1 MNKYLRSL
9 PLLLLIPGFLGLAS
23 PLAAQSDGRRVVAVM
38 PLIMSVEGAQL
49 EQLSRMGKG
58 LSEILSAALA
68 AQDLQ
73 PLPMGDGALAL
84 SDESAQAQARAQGA
98 DYLFRGRV
106 AKSGERFNLTGQLLA
121 LTPGGHSSRR
131 HTLSAD
137 NTAQFPHTLERLVL
151 LTTDHLSDGGA
162 PVVSVDVAGNTM
174 MSSQA
179 ILNSLRLQPGGYYS
193 ESKATSDIKRIYAFG
208 YFEDV
213 HLQVDDVP
221 GGKAVH
227 FIVRERTQID
237 SIVFRG
243 NKKFSSDDLMEAVG
257 LKPRDIPSEKAVAD
271 SVESLKAF
279 YAKKGYN
286 DVQISSHLETE
297 GGGKGGALVYDIVE
311 GGKIYI
317 HRIEFDGNKFY
328 SAGTLRGQIDT
339 STYSFFTSWLTGAGK
354 LNPEKL
360 SGDAQRLESFYQ
372 NNGFIQ
378 AQVGDPHMANNAKGK
393 LVLTFPVVEGPRFKV
408 GRVSLGGQLL
418 EGDDPKAIL
427 KETNLKGE
435 TWFSREILQ
444 EDVKAIQTYYAD
456 LGYAHNQ
463 VEPRMDGPRDGQFM
477 DVVFEVQPGRKVY
490 YDRITIVGNDKTRD
504 KVIRRQL
511 AVAEGD
517 LTSASKLSKS
527 QSNLMRSTYFEQ
539 VNLAPGPSDSDDKMN
554 LRVEVKERPT
564 GSFQIGGGYS
574 SYNSLFGVIRLAQ
587 DNLFGYGRRA
597 SIEANVGAKSS
608 YYNFSFTDPWVFDIP
623 LSAGFDLFN
632 YQNKYHSYTK
642 NSNGTAVRLGYPL
655 WNDFYISGRFS
666 YELVNINHIRSA
678 SKRITEM
685 AQYKTDV
692 QSLFSL
698 RRDTRNHFFFPTTGS
713 VARLSYGK
721 ALTALGGDT
730 NFSKYEAEGAFWLP
744 VPKAIY
750 KGASFMVHGQTGYL
764 QDDRKNGNPPGLPT
778 YEKYMIGGINS
789 LRGYDWYDVS
799 PRVDGEVVGGEK
811 MMTINFEFAFPLLL
825 ESGLYGVAFN
835 DFGNVWAEGQTGY
848 RTNDLYRTVGGGIRY
863 LSPMGPIRLEYGK
876 PIGRKPP
883 YSHSNSGQ
891 WEFTMGSM
899 F

>member
-1 MNKYLRSL
+1 MSKYLRSL
-9 PLLLLIPGFLGLAS
+9 LSALLAFALLGPAS
-23 PLAAQSDGRRVVAVM
+23 PLAAQNDGRHAVAVM
-38 PLIMSVEGAQL
+38 PLSMSVEGAQL
-49 EQLSRMGKG
+49 EQLSRLGKG
-58 LSEILSAALA
+58 LSEVLSAALA

-84 SDESAQAQARAQGA
+84 SDESAQAQARALGA
-98 DYLFRGRV
+98 DYLFQGRV

-121 LTPGGHSSRR
+121 LTPEGRSSRR
-131 HTLSAD
+131 QTLSAD
-137 NTAQFPHTLERLVL
+137 NTSQFPQALERLVL
-151 LTTDHLSDGGA
+151 LTTDHLSGGGA
-162 PVVSVDVAGNTM
+162 PVVSVDIVGNTM

-179 ILNSLRLQPGGYYS
+179 ILNSLRLQPGGHYN
-193 ESKATSDIKRIYAFG
+193 EAKATSDIKRIYAFG

-213 HLQVDDVP
+213 QLQVDDVQ
-221 GGKAVH
+221 GGKAVR
-227 FIVRERTQID
+227 FIVRERPQIE

-243 NKKFSSDDLMEAVG
+243 NKKFKSDDLLEAIG
-257 LKPRDIPSEKAVAD
+257 LKPHDIPGEKAVAD
-271 SVESLKAF
+271 SVDSLKAF

-286 DVQISSHLETE
+286 DVQIASHLETE
-297 GGGKGGALVYDIVE
+297 GKGGVLVYDIVE

-328 SAGTLRGQIDT
+328 SARTLRNQIDT
-339 STYSFFTSWLTGAGK
+339 STYSFLTSWLTGAGK

-378 AQVGDPHMANNAKGK
+378 AQVGDPHTGHNAKGK
-393 LVLTFPVVEGPRFKV
+393 LVLTFPIVEGPRLKV

-418 EGDDPKAIL
+418 EGDNPKKIL

-435 TWFSREILQ
+435 TWFSRELLQ
-444 EDVKAIQTYYAD
+444 EDVKTIQTYYAD

-463 VEPRMDGPRDGQFM
+463 VEPRLDGPRDGEFL

-517 LTSASKLSKS
+517 LSSASKISKS

-564 GSFQIGGGYS
+564 GSFQVGGGYS

-597 SIEANVGAKSS
+597 SIEANVGARSS

-666 YELVNINHIRSA
+666 FEKVNINHIRPNS
-678 SKRITEM
+678 SDRIREM
-685 AQYKTDV
+685 AKYDTDV

-698 RRDTRNHFFFPTTGS
+698 RRDTRNHFFFPTQGS

-730 NFSKYEAEGAFWLP
+730 DFSKYEAEGAFWLP

-750 KGASFMVHGQTGYL
+750 KGASFMVHGQAGYL
-764 QDDRKNGNPPGLPT
+764 EDDRKDGDPRGLPT

-799 PRVDGEVVGGEK
+799 PRDENNEVVGGEK

-825 ESGLYGVAFN
+825 DSGLYGVAFN
-835 DFGNVWAEGQTGY
+835 DFGNVWKVGETGY
-848 RTNDLYRTVGGGIRY
+848 RTNDLYRTVGGGLRY

-876 PIGRKPP
+876 PIGRKPE
-883 YSHSNSGQ
+883 HHGGGGQ